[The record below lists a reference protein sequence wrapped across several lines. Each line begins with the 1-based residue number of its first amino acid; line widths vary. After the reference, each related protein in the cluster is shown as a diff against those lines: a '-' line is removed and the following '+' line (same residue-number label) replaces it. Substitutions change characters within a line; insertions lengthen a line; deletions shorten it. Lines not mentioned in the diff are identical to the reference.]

1 MSTFLANENV
11 PIAAVQLARSNGIEV
26 ASMGELQP
34 GAVDEVVL
42 ARSQA
47 EGRVLVTFDKDF
59 GDLAFRQGRQAS
71 AGVILL
77 RPRLRDADYLAQFL
91 LKVLQQNIAWEGHF
105 SIAREGRLRVVPLPD
120 IQP

>member
-26 ASMGELQP
+26 ASMGEIQP

-47 EGRVLVTFDKDF
+47 EGRVLVTFDKDY
-59 GDLAFRQGRQAS
+59 GDLALRQGRQAS

-77 RPRLRDADYLAQFL
+77 RPRLHDADYLAQFL
-91 LKVLQQNIAWEGHF
+91 LTVLQQNIAWEGHF